1 MDRQVLK
8 GMVLMLK
15 QVLSELEAEVYS
27 DKEAYAKAAEINAD
41 RFDMYGSSQ
50 AEDAYS
56 TVAGRT
62 RPQQDYEL
70 YDDDD
75 GYSDQRANS
84 KTAFKEFWQYSYKS
98 FDL

>member
-27 DKEAYAKAAEINAD
+27 DKEAYSKAAEINAD

-56 TVAGRT
+56 TVASG
-62 RPQQDYEL
+62 PQQDYEL

-75 GYSDQRANS
+75 GYSDQRTNS
-84 KTAFKEFWQYSYKS
+84 KIAFKEFW
-98 FDL
+98 

>member
-27 DKEAYAKAAEINAD
+27 DKEAYAKADEMNAD

-56 TVAGRT
+56 TVART
-62 RPQQDYEL
+62 TKSQDYEL

-75 GYSDQRANS
+75 GYAD
-84 KTAFKEFWQYSYKS
+84 
-98 FDL
+98 

>member
-27 DKEAYAKAAEINAD
+27 DKEAYSKAAEINAD

-56 TVAGRT
+56 TVAERT

-75 GYSDQRANS
+75 GYSDQRTNS
-84 KTAFKEFWQYSYKS
+84 KLAFKEFW
-98 FDL
+98 

>member
-27 DKEAYAKAAEINAD
+27 DKEAYAKAAEIDAD

-50 AEDAYS
+50 AEDAFS
-56 TVAGRT
+56 TVVK
-62 RPQQDYEL
+62 PKSQDYEL
-70 YDDDD
+70 YDEDD
-75 GYSDQRANS
+75 GYPD
-84 KTAFKEFWQYSYKS
+84 
-98 FDL
+98 

>member
-15 QVLSELEAEVYS
+15 QVVTELEAEVFS
-27 DKEAYAKAAEINAD
+27 DKEAYVPKQPATMK
-41 RFDMYGSSQ
+41 
-50 AEDAYS
+50 
-56 TVAGRT
+56 
-62 RPQQDYEL
+62 QDYEL

-75 GYSDQRANS
+75 GYSDQRENS

-98 FDL
+98 FDLRMCR